1 MCTCVGL
8 CMYVYM
14 YVGVC
19 VCMYV
24 GVCMYACRCVC
35 MYASV
40 CVCLLVC
47 VCGGVLCVHV
57 QVCMHAS
64 SQHGVSS
71 SVSLSTGFFMT
82 TSVTELGAHQL
93 GDASWSWSFTDL
105 PVLLSQCWDYRREP
119 PCQAP
124 YISSEDGA
132 CTAGALLT
140 EPSSQPS
147 WYSVLII
154 PHCGSVCLLT

>member
-1 MCTCVGL
+1 MCACANVRARVCVWGPVQAPCV
-8 CMYVYM
+8 CMCKHH
-14 YVGVC
+14 VC
-19 VCMYV
+19 VCV
-24 GVCMYACRCVC
+24 
-35 MYASV
+35 
-40 CVCLLVC
+40 L
-47 VCGGVLCVHV
+47 VCGGEVLCVHV

-64 SQHGVSS
+64 SQHRVSS

-93 GDASWSWSFTDL
+93 GDASWSWSSTDL